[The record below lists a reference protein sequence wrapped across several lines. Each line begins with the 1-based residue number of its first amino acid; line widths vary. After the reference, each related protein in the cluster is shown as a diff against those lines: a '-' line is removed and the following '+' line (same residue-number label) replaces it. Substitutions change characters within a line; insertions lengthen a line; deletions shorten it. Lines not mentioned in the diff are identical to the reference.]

1 MAPPTDRPRGGVS
14 PRGWHP
20 AIWGCLA
27 AGVVAAA
34 VLGGGRVAQA
44 LVRRR
49 LDVAI
54 AARDWSAARAAL
66 DRLEAG
72 RPIEP
77 ANRFLRGRLLRRD
90 GALLEAE
97 ECFAAAVAAGFDPA
111 AVRRQRL
118 LATAQSGEILAVEGD
133 ILRLAEAG
141 VDDELAEEC
150 YEAMVEGYVKA
161 YRLREASQAIDL
173 WLRWQP
179 DNPLAYYWRG
189 VVFEMGEKWGDARG
203 AYATAVEKDPRL
215 YTPRRALARMERETA
230 RLPEAARQFEACRA
244 QRPDDPA
251 ALLGLAGVR
260 LVQGERRTAAALYE
274 QALDLGIDRERRAE
288 PLAELAQMAVED
300 GAADRGLVFVD
311 EAITIDPRSAR
322 YRRIRAAAL
331 VQLGR
336 DAEAAEE
343 QEVARALSEAQV
355 EITRLIRDALS
366 YPDDADRRVAVG
378 LFLVGQGLD
387 AEGGRWLQLALQI
400 DPRQAA
406 AHRAL
411 AELWERR
418 GDPARAAAHR
428 RALDSAAAA
437 EPAP

>member
-1 MAPPTDRPRGGVS
+1 MASATDRPRGGVS
-14 PRGWHP
+14 FRGWHP
-20 AIWGCLA
+20 AFWGCLA
-27 AGVVAAA
+27 AGAVAVV
-34 VLGGGRVAQA
+34 VLGGSRVPHMLA
-44 LVRRR
+44 RRR
-49 LDVAI
+49 LEVAI
-54 AARDWSAARAAL
+54 AGRDWLAACAAL

-77 ANRFLRGRLLRRD
+77 ENRFLRGRLLRRQGD
-90 GALLEAE
+90 LLDAEAY
-97 ECFAAAVAAGFDPA
+97 FAAAVAAGFDPA

-118 LATAQSGEILAVEGD
+118 LATAQSGEILAVEDD
-133 ILRLAEAG
+133 ILQLAEAG

-189 VVFEMGEKWGDARG
+189 VVFETGEKWGEARA
-203 AYATAVEKDPRL
+203 AYATAVAKAPRL

-230 RLPEAARQFEACRA
+230 RLPEAARQFEACLA
-244 QRPDDPA
+244 QRPDEPA

-274 QALDLGIDRERRAE
+274 HALTLGINRERRAE

-300 GAADRGLVFVD
+300 GAADRGLAFID

-322 YRRIRAAAL
+322 FRRIRAAAL

-355 EITRLIRDALS
+355 ELTRLIRDALS

-378 LFLVGQGLD
+378 LFLLGQGLD
-387 AEGGRWLQLALQI
+387 AEGSRWLQLALQI

-411 AELWERR
+411 AELWERQ
-418 GDPARAAAHR
+418 GDPARAAVHR
-428 RALDSAAAA
+428 RGLEPDATA